1 MDIQLE
7 NNQRG
12 TLWSIM
18 VKYENVLPSF
28 SDSICKVISSRYSEN
43 DLLNISS
50 VMDTS
55 QIDESD
61 NKVLDR
67 MLGVTLSLM
76 FFEF

>member
-7 NNQRG
+7 NNQKG
-12 TLWSIM
+12 ILWSIM
-18 VKYENVLPSF
+18 EKYEDILPSF
-28 SDSICKVISSRYSEN
+28 SDSVCKVISSRYSED

-50 VMDTS
+50 VMDTN

-67 MLGVTLSLM
+67 MLGVSLSLM

>member
-7 NNQRG
+7 NNQKG